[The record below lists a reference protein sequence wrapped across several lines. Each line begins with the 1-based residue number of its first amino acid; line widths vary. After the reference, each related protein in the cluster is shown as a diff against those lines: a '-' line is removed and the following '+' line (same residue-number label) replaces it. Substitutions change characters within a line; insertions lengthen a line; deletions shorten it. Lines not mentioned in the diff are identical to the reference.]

1 MNLNKQNMNEAFK
14 TLQKLTLQK
23 IKQLTVEIKKEFE
36 KDIQNLPKEFQHL

>member
-14 TLQKLTLQK
+14 ALQKLTLGE

-36 KDIQNLPKEFQHL
+36 KDIQKLPKEFQNL